1 MAMTPIARITAAIEI
16 LTDIEARRRPASD
29 ALKDWGLSHRFAG
42 SKDRSAIG
50 ALVFD
55 ALRVKAS
62 ATWIMKAETPRALVL
77 GSLALVRGL
86 SVEDIAALC
95 PAGERFA
102 SMPLSAEETDR
113 LNARDLSDAPLWVR
127 GNLPKWLESAFVS
140 IYGEDAEAE
149 GVALSQRAPVD
160 LRVNT
165 LKATRDEVLAA
176 LAHLGAQPA
185 HLSPV
190 GLRIVI
196 GEDGRGPALQAEPAH
211 ALGQIEVQDEGSQLA
226 ALLSSVK
233 PGMRVMDFCAG
244 GGGKTLALAA
254 MMHNQGTLV
263 ATDADGRRLMPIFDR
278 LTRAGI
284 TNVEVRSPK
293 AKVLELDDL
302 LGRQDVVFVDAPCT
316 GSGTWRRNPDAK
328 WRLRQPNLSL
338 RLNEQDQVLDKA
350 SNFAKIGGR
359 MIYVTCSV
367 LREENEE
374 RVSRF
379 LRNHPGWVA
388 VDSGEMIAA
397 SGLEQLRPF
406 ASRFGAGIRL
416 SPHSSGTDG
425 FYVAALRRQ
434 ACACRSMS
442 AGVLNFVA
450 FSPRECGG
458 CDWTILSGRTIF
470 MVKHR

>member
-1 MAMTPIARITAAIEI
+1 MTPIARITAAIEI
-16 LTDIEARRRPASD
+16 LTDVETHRRPASD
-29 ALKDWGLSHRFAG
+29 ALKDWGLGHRFAG

-62 ATWIMKAETPRALVL
+62 AGWIMKAETPRALVL
-77 GSLALVRGL
+77 GSLALVRNL
-86 SVEDIAALC
+86 TTEQIAALC
-95 PAGERFA
+95 LAGERFA
-102 SMPLSAEETDR
+102 SAPLSEEETAQ
-113 LNARDLSDAPLWVR
+113 LTARDLSDAPLWVR
-127 GNLPKWLESAFVS
+127 GNFPKWLESAFTS
-140 IYGEDAEAE
+140 IYGEAAEEE
-149 GVALSQRAPVD
+149 GIALSQRAPVD

-165 LKATRDEVLAA
+165 LKATRDEALSA
-176 LAHLGAQPA
+176 LAHLGATA
-185 HLSPV
+185 SVLSPV
-190 GLRIVI
+190 GLRILI

-211 ALGQIEVQDEGSQLA
+211 ATGQIEVQDEGSQIA
-226 ALLSSVK
+226 ALLSNVK
-233 PGMRVMDFCAG
+233 PGMKVMDFCAG

-254 MMHNQGTLV
+254 MMQNKGTLI

-278 LTRAGI
+278 ITRAGI

-350 SNFAKIGGR
+350 SNFVKIGGR

-388 VDSGEMIAA
+388 VDTSEMVE
-397 SGLEQLRPF
+397 STGLEQLKPF
-406 ASRFGAGIRL
+406 ASRFGPGIRL

-425 FYVAALRRQ
+425 FYIAALRRQ
-434 ACACRSMS
+434 S
-442 AGVLNFVA
+442 
-450 FSPRECGG
+450 
-458 CDWTILSGRTIF
+458 
-470 MVKHR
+470 

>member
-1 MAMTPIARITAAIEI
+1 
-16 LTDIEARRRPASD
+16 
-29 ALKDWGLSHRFAG
+29 
-42 SKDRSAIG
+42 
-50 ALVFD
+50 
-55 ALRVKAS
+55 
-62 ATWIMKAETPRALVL
+62 
-77 GSLALVRGL
+77 
-86 SVEDIAALC
+86 
-95 PAGERFA
+95 
-102 SMPLSAEETDR
+102 
-113 LNARDLSDAPLWVR
+113 
-127 GNLPKWLESAFVS
+127 
-140 IYGEDAEAE
+140 
-149 GVALSQRAPVD
+149 
-160 LRVNT
+160 
-165 LKATRDEVLAA
+165 
-176 LAHLGAQPA
+176 
-185 HLSPV
+185 
-190 GLRIVI
+190 
-196 GEDGRGPALQAEPAH
+196 
-211 ALGQIEVQDEGSQLA
+211 
-226 ALLSSVK
+226 
-233 PGMRVMDFCAG
+233 
-244 GGGKTLALAA
+244 

-302 LGRQDVVFVDAPCT
+302 LGRQEVVFVDAPCT

-434 ACACRSMS
+434 A
-442 AGVLNFVA
+442 
-450 FSPRECGG
+450 
-458 CDWTILSGRTIF
+458 
-470 MVKHR
+470 